1 MQDFLEQTQPRIF
14 AMMLAAIVLLA
25 SAIPMMYLLLPQLKS
40 YKGFSAEYE
49 LLDQAVNNS
58 DRLINQLTQI
68 DEEVQSLS
76 RQLHG
81 DMAQLPVKQMESFII
96 GRLQKVSWETQIEL
110 VAVLPAEGK
119 QVQNFRE
126 TLFEV
131 KLMAG
136 FHNFYKWLQ
145 MVNDELGYIVV
156 NNFEIS
162 PRGNESVKD
171 PKLDI
176 SLTLV
181 SYRMIANGR

>member
-1 MQDFLEQTQPRIF
+1 MQDFLENTQPRTF
-14 AMMLAAIVLLA
+14 AMMLIAIVLLA
-25 SAIPMMYLLLPQLKS
+25 AALPITYLLVPQLKF
-40 YKGFSAEYE
+40 YIAYNAEHE
-49 LLDQAVNNS
+49 LLDQAVINS
-58 DRLINQLTQI
+58 DSLGSQLTQI
-68 DEEVQSLS
+68 DAQVKSLS

-110 VAVLPAEGK
+110 VAVLPGEGK

-136 FHNFYKWLQ
+136 FHNFFKWLQ
-145 MVNDELGYIVV
+145 MVNEELGYIVV
-156 NNFEIS
+156 NEFEIS

-181 SYRMIANGR
+181 SYRMVTNGR